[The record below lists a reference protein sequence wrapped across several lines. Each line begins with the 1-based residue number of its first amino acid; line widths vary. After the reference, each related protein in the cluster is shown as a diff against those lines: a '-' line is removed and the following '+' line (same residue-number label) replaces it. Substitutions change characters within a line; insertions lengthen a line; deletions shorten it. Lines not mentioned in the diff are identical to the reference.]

1 MAAQEQRGKQQRERD
16 NAAQRLTRNAMTT
29 AQDSAYA
36 IAGVG
41 GYLADG
47 VRNVNQTPEAIRKVR
62 RGILDARGRLAE
74 RGRSVVGRLERR
86 PIHILIDLT
95 DLEGMTVQELRELAK
110 DRDIEGRSQMTKEEL
125 VHSLA
130 MSSS

>member
-1 MAAQEQRGKQQRERD
+1 MAAQEQRGKQQRKG
-16 NAAQRLTRNAMTT
+16 NPAQRMTRNAMET

-36 IAGVG
+36 IAGMG

-47 VRNVNQTPEAIRKVR
+47 VRNVNQTPEAIRRVR
-62 RGILDARGRLAE
+62 RWVLDTRGRLAE
-74 RGRSVVGRLERR
+74 RGRAVVGRMERR

-110 DRDIEGRSQMTKEEL
+110 DRDIEGRSHMTKDEL

-130 MSSS
+130 TSSA